1 MIEIRE
7 LVELPDLVTAVN
19 LQREIWGFSDLD
31 LLPVRLFVVATKIGG
46 QVLGAFDGDRMV
58 GFSIAIPGAKSG
70 GRAFL
75 HSQMMGVVDGYRN
88 AGVGR
93 LLKFRQR
100 ELALA
105 AGINLIEWT
114 FDPLETKNAYFNIER
129 LGAVVSRYVLNQYG
143 NTSSKLHAGLP
154 TDRCIAEWF
163 LDKEKTPVD
172 ITARIEVPYEGA
184 RTREVQARISQ
195 QFLEHF
201 RAGRT
206 VVRFERGET
215 HGAYLLADKDGLQ

>member
-46 QVLGAFDGDRMV
+46 QVLGAFHGDRMV
-58 GFSIAIPGAKSG
+58 GFSIAIPGAKPG

-93 LLKFRQR
+93 LLKLRQR

>member
-58 GFSIAIPGAKSG
+58 GFSIDIPGAKPG

>member
-1 MIEIRE
+1 
-7 LVELPDLVTAVN
+7 
-19 LQREIWGFSDLD
+19 
-31 LLPVRLFVVATKIGG
+31 
-46 QVLGAFDGDRMV
+46 
-58 GFSIAIPGAKSG
+58 
-70 GRAFL
+70 
-75 HSQMMGVVDGYRN
+75 MMGVVDGYRN
-88 AGVGR
+88 AGGGR

-163 LDKEKTPVD
+163 LDKEKTPVE

-215 HGAYLLADKDGLQ
+215 HGVYLLADKDGLQ